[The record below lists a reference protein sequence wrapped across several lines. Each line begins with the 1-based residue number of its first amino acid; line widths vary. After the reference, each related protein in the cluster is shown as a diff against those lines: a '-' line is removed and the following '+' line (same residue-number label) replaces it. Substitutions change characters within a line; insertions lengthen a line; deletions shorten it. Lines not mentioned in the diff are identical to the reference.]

1 MIDWQVGEEFL
12 TDDGV
17 VRWNRFGTG
26 EPIVLL
32 HGTPFS
38 SLVWRDV
45 ALALANTRQV
55 YVWDMLGFGR
65 SDKHEGQDV
74 SLAGQA
80 RIFAALLEHWGLSQP
95 SVVAHDVGGVVALR
109 TGLIE
114 AAKFRDLTLLNA
126 VGVPGWSDG
135 AFFRTVKSNPDVFAQ
150 LPADSHE
157 ALVISKIQDASHI
170 GLRPAVLEGLLEPW
184 RGADGQAAFYRQ
196 YAQADEAHSD
206 QFQEQLSDL
215 SIPMRILWGR
225 EDRWL
230 PTHYAER
237 LRSRLPGA
245 EFAWIVQS
253 GHLVQEDAPAR
264 LLSYLIREISSPPHS
279 T

>member
-1 MIDWQVGEEFL
+1 MIDWQVGEEFT

-17 VRWNRFGTG
+17 VRWTSLGTG

-38 SLVWRDV
+38 SFVWRDI
-45 ALALANTRQV
+45 ALALANTRRV
-55 YVWDMLGFGR
+55 YVWDMLGFGQ

-74 SLAGQA
+74 SLAAQG
-80 RIFAALLEHWGLSQP
+80 RIFAALLGHWSLSQP

-109 TGLIE
+109 AAIIE
-114 AAKFRDLTLLNA
+114 TARFCDLTLLNA

-135 AFFRTVKSNPDVFAQ
+135 AFLRTIKSNPEIFAQ
-150 LPADSHE
+150 LPADAHE
-157 ALVISKIQDASHI
+157 ALVASKIRDASHL
-170 GLRPAVLEGLLEPW
+170 GLRPAVLDRLLDPW
-184 RGADGQAAFYRQ
+184 RGVDGQAAFYRQ
-196 YAQADEAHSD
+196 YGQADEAD
-206 QFQEQLSDL
+206 CNEFQEQLGDL

-230 PTHYAER
+230 SPQYAER
-237 LRSRLPGA
+237 LRSRLPDA
-245 EFAWIVQS
+245 EFAWIEQA
-253 GHLVQEDAPAR
+253 GHLVQEDSPAQ
-264 LLSYLIREISSPPHS
+264 LLSYLSREVTPHP